1 MKGRRESHH
10 ARTGV
15 LNAGE
20 LDRIYDPKV
29 VEKLKTE
36 RQIADYLKNALADAG
51 ESRTRISVIL
61 DIATQARERIKRD
74 AKHD

>member
-15 LNAGE
+15 LDAAE

-29 VEKLKTE
+29 VEKLRTE
-36 RQIADYLKNALADAG
+36 QQIADYLKSALADAG
-51 ESRTRISVIL
+51 NSRTRISVIL
-61 DIATQARERIKRD
+61 DIAAQARERLKRN